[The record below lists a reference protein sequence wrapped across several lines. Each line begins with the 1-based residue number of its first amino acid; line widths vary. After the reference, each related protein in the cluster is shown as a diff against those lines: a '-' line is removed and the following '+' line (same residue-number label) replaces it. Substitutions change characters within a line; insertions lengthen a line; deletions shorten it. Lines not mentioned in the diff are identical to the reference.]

1 MSTLR
6 SRIALTAGSVVLYF
20 LLVAWFQIWSG
31 ASVAAFGGYPD
42 ESSHYVSGLMIYDYG
57 ASGFST
63 LPLPFASNYYT
74 HLPFFGIGYWP
85 PFFYIM
91 EAAWM
96 AFFGFHR
103 AAVLLLP
110 ALLAAFL
117 SGTVFW
123 LLRDRIGTP
132 AAFLTGCLLLLTPAL
147 LVSNTLIMVDNAFAL
162 FCFWAGLAFG
172 RWIDSGSVRA
182 ALLTGLLAAL
192 CLLTKINSIYLI
204 LLPPLIFLILG
215 RWRLLLL
222 RTFWIIPAVVAV
234 LWGPWIFYTRK
245 LISIGFGGLVRP
257 TLLNMA
263 ADVSLALL
271 NNLGWI
277 LILVLAG
284 GVIALRNARSDT
296 PALVS
301 VVLPVCYLV
310 FLVAARVEIENRFLI
325 PILAPSVVL
334 AGIALGAVS
343 RKLAWMRLSPGGIAT
358 VLSAVVLLSDASM
371 LKGFTKPP
379 PNPVR
384 TVVEYIRE
392 RDGSEDAA
400 VLVPSDAEG
409 PFIAEFAGDE
419 KHRPLRFM
427 VRPNK
432 VLSVINWNGGSYQSR
447 FQEPSELITLFD
459 TLPIRYTVISS
470 SIDDR
475 SRPDDRLLA
484 STMNAHP
491 ERWKRLDAPAGRW
504 LVYERI
510 DGRTATPD
518 QMADILSTYLTDRLK
533 PLSPGSSGVQ

>member
-20 LLVAWFQIWSG
+20 LLVGWFQHWSG

-42 ESSHYVSGLMIYDYG
+42 ESSHYLSGLMIYDYG

-63 LPLPFASNYYT
+63 LPFPFASNYYT

-85 PFFYIM
+85 PFFYVL
-91 EAAWM
+91 EAVWM

-103 AAVLLLP
+103 ATVLLLP
-110 ALLAAFL
+110 ALLAALL
-117 SGTVFW
+117 SGTIFW
-123 LLRDRIGTP
+123 LLRDRLGAP
-132 AAFLTGCLLLLTPAL
+132 AAFLAGCLLLLTPAL

-172 RWIDSGSVRA
+172 RWIDTGSVRA

-215 RWRLLLL
+215 RWRLLLM

-245 LISIGFGGLVRP
+245 MISIGFGGLVRP
-257 TLLNMA
+257 DVLNIA
-263 ADVSLALL
+263 TGVSLALL

-284 GVIALRNARSDT
+284 GAIALRNARSDT
-296 PALVS
+296 SALVCA
-301 VVLPVCYLV
+301 VLPVCYLV
-310 FLVAARVEIENRFLI
+310 FLLAARVEIENRFLI

-334 AGIALGAVS
+334 AGIALGAFS
-343 RKLAWMRLSPGGIAT
+343 GKLTWMRLPPIGIAT
-358 VLSAVVLLSDASM
+358 VLSAVVLLSQAST
-371 LKGFTKPP
+371 LKGFTKSP

-392 RDGSEDAA
+392 RDRSEDAA

-432 VLSVINWNGGSYQSR
+432 LLSIIDWNGGSYQAR
-447 FQEPSELITLFD
+447 FHEPAELISLFD
-459 TLPIRYTVISS
+459 GLPIRYTIISS

-484 STMNAHP
+484 STMDAHP
-491 ERWKRLDAPAGRW
+491 ERWKRLDAPPGRW

-518 QMADILSTYLTDRLK
+518 QMADILSTFLTDRLK
-533 PLSPGSSGVQ
+533 PLSPGSPGVQ